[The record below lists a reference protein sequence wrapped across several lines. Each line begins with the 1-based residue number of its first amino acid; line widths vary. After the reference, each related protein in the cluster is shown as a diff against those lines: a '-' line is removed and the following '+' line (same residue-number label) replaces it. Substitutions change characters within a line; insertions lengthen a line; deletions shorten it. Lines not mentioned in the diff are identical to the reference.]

1 MTLASLRIVLPFT
14 LLCMLFIPLVQGQ
27 EIASCESGEFLTLKE
42 TGLECSVLPDS
53 GGSSLATPDKNCPD
67 DQLLSYGGTGWV
79 CISSP
84 APPTLSDF
92 VDIAKTDAGICVE
105 NQFLQL
111 AIIEDEL
118 KLQCAELTA
127 QESEIPDDGTAGQVL
142 TISAE
147 LDPIWA
153 DVESAGA
160 STNHKLL
167 SLLPVERT
175 YVAFPSFSAGDVSLV
190 DGNTKISVGDAT
202 TEFNEGD
209 WVVIKQSGE
218 SNEKAIE
225 RGSVARVV
233 SKNRRIRNYSV
244 SFGWDQR
251 QEEWLF
257 NRKNIPRPDED
268 SNGVYVNGSGCK
280 CGHLN
285 KDAVS
290 ATEFGDEERGIISLG
305 YSTPTRYYPSLFYLR
320 TNPGYIPSDVS
331 RINVTFS
338 TSPTNSVSF
347 EMDKYTND
355 PYYPR
360 EHPFRER
367 AYSLFSTQYTNQP
380 VATEFIEANHE
391 QRIFMQ
397 VSYDFS
403 GVELE
408 GDYTSQIQNQDNI
421 ALIKTRLGEG
431 VQKDFIPDGG
441 VEGQVLTKTADSF
454 AWAGDFT
461 NYDLL
466 ALLLVG
472 KKFITLPS
480 FSADDVS
487 LVDGNTRISID
498 DTTGFTEG
506 DWVVIK
512 RTGESNEEAAKRGSV
527 TRVVSSMQT
536 SYDCN
541 CVEIAGDHKSQ
552 IQSQDNAARVARAED
567 TVFRNYSAKFV
578 RNLFS
583 DYEDEDFGYSNPD
596 DDFYRSQLNKDA
608 TSATEYGA
616 AETRVWYLGIHGERY
631 QRYTSY
637 SADVSYPSSLPLP
650 NVFLFWFD
658 HRDMSPAI
666 SHLNVTLSTS
676 PSNSV
681 SFKMERYTTLLNEVS
696 RFKEINTTVAQSFIA
711 ANHNERIFVQISYPT
726 NTP

>member
-233 SKNRRIRNYSV
+233 DNKKVPFQKHNYSA
-244 SFGWDQR
+244 
-251 QEEWLF
+251 LF
-257 NRKNIPRPDED
+257 EQSVGYTTSYLFIK
-268 SNGVYVNGSGCK
+268 GYKGT
-280 CGHLN
+280 LN
-285 KDAVS
+285 KDATS
-290 ATEFGDEERGIISLG
+290 ATNYGSAETRVYVIRANANKFEYRPYSGVISLEPQILNI
-305 YSTPTRYYPSLFYLR
+305 TL
-320 TNPGYIPSDVS
+320 
-331 RINVTFS
+331 S

-347 EMDKYTND
+347 VLTRDKNYDTGRTHAFYESGTTGRD
-355 PYYPR
+355 
-360 EHPFRER
+360 FV
-367 AYSLFSTQYTNQP
+367 Q
-380 VATEFIEANHE
+380 ANYE
-391 QRIFMQ
+391 QRIF
-397 VSYDFS
+397 VEISY
-403 GVELE
+403 GCNNCVTLE

-421 ALIKTRLGEG
+421 ALIKTRLGES
-431 VQKDFIPDGG
+431 VQKDLIPDGG

-472 KKFITLPS
+472 KNFITLPS

-552 IQSQDNAARVARAED
+552 IQNQD
-567 TVFRNYSAKFV
+567 
-578 RNLFS
+578 
-583 DYEDEDFGYSNPD
+583 
-596 DDFYRSQLNKDA
+596 
-608 TSATEYGA
+608 
-616 AETRVWYLGIHGERY
+616 
-631 QRYTSY
+631 
-637 SADVSYPSSLPLP
+637 
-650 NVFLFWFD
+650 
-658 HRDMSPAI
+658 
-666 SHLNVTLSTS
+666 NVTLI
-676 PSNSV
+676 
-681 SFKMERYTTLLNEVS
+681 K
-696 RFKEINTTVAQSFIA
+696 Q
-711 ANHNERIFVQISYPT
+711 
-726 NTP
+726 